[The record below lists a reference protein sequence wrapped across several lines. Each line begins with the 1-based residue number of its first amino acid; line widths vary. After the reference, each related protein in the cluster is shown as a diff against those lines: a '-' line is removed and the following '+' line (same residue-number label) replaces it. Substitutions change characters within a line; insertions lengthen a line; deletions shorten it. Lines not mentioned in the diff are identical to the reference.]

1 MMGYTKYK
9 ILAGIAGLSLVM
21 ASCDDMYNLPE
32 EKDFISTNLTY
43 TTQILEPTLGR
54 TSIFNPLSADNTTR
68 PITFEIINPRYGDGR
83 PATDFLQTALTYEW
97 IAEYTGFETSLEE
110 IESKRRLVEKP
121 MFEVDE
127 GGRFILW
134 ETATNETVPPRP
146 SDTLLLTQDI
156 RFFDLK
162 LSNSGG
168 VRYIRDFQ
176 LIPWREIPYLPT
188 DLNPYTGEIAPDP
201 VNPLDSRKRA
211 YITPNWMDNVIGEL
225 TNVPLVNNNDKKDL
239 VVYIRPFEGGNG
251 NKLRFVF
258 LDKDEQPINPEEFNE
273 TRWDEMIHGFNRRIT
288 SEYVEYDVAYPIPVV
303 NINTVYASGGRAR
316 ATISYSR
323 VGWGGVRTTA
333 TFGLDFTI
341 FKKGDWEIVFHF
353 RNDNPKF
360 DNE

>member
-9 ILAGIAGLSLVM
+9 ILGGIAGLSLVM
-21 ASCDDMYNLPE
+21 ASCNDMYNLPE

-43 TTQILEPTLGR
+43 TTQIMEPTLGR
-54 TSIFNPLSADNTTR
+54 TSIFNPLSADNSTR

-83 PATDFLQTALTYEW
+83 PATDFLQTAPTYEW
-97 IAEYTGFETSLEE
+97 ITEYTGFETSLEE
-110 IESKRRLVEKP
+110 IERKRRLVEKP
-121 MFEVDE
+121 IFEVDE
-127 GGRFILW
+127 GGRFIMW
-134 ETATNETVPPRP
+134 ASGTNETVNPRP
-146 SDTLLLTQDI
+146 KDTLLLTQDI

-168 VRYIRDFQ
+168 VRYVRDFQ

-188 DLNPYTGEIAPDP
+188 DLNPYTGEVAPDP
-201 VNPLDSRKRA
+201 VYPLDPRRRA
-211 YITPNWMDNVIGEL
+211 YITPSRMSNVIGEL

-251 NKLRFVF
+251 NKLRFVI

-273 TRWDEMIHGFNRRIT
+273 TRWDEMIHGFNRHMT
-288 SEYVEYDVAYPIPVV
+288 SEYVEYDVAYPIPLV
-303 NINTVYASGGRAR
+303 NINTAYTSGDRAR
-316 ATISYSR
+316 ANIAYSR
-323 VGWGGVRTTA
+323 VGWNGVRTTA
-333 TFGLDFTI
+333 TFGLDFKI